1 MRLKQLH
8 QLIHNS
14 NEEANQPKKTSVE
27 VQFVQIMDFEDEAY
41 DIIPNTEFSI
51 RRSVNQA
58 SVSEYEI
65 NNSKVKA
72 DDVITLLLS
81 KEIDLSNNRFLILQG
96 EVE

>member
-1 MRLKQLH
+1 MIGPFHKRFTSVVGPNGSGKSNLIESLLFIFGRRARDMRLKQLH

-51 RRSVNQA
+51 RRSVN
-58 SVSEYEI
+58 
-65 NNSKVKA
+65 
-72 DDVITLLLS
+72 
-81 KEIDLSNNRFLILQG
+81 
-96 EVE
+96 

>member
-27 VQFVQIMDFEDEAY
+27 VQFVEIMDFEDEAY

-51 RRSVNQA
+51 RRSVN
-58 SVSEYEI
+58 
-65 NNSKVKA
+65 
-72 DDVITLLLS
+72 
-81 KEIDLSNNRFLILQG
+81 
-96 EVE
+96 

>member
-1 MRLKQLH
+1 MVGPNGSGKSNLIESLLFIFGRRARDMRLKQLH

-51 RRSVNQA
+51 RRSVN
-58 SVSEYEI
+58 
-65 NNSKVKA
+65 
-72 DDVITLLLS
+72 
-81 KEIDLSNNRFLILQG
+81 
-96 EVE
+96 